1 MWQILYYQGSWPWRT
16 HRVSHIPTMAT
27 QHSCHLYS
35 LAIDAQIC
43 PLQEWDETWMM
54 SYDWFRP
61 IMTFPFPCF
70 QVFFGSLPIQS
81 RASQWAL
88 RENICFSK
96 IWLSQVLSPFI
107 HFQPCTEVRRWRSY
121 DVGMRAGD
129 IWLKLNSHEHMASV
143 ITSMSDLFHCS
154 SIDCYP
160 NLTPEEAYILK
171 SMHAFIFFQTL
182 LKWRY

>member
-70 QVFFGSLPIQS
+70 QVFFGSLPIQF

-88 RENICFSK
+88 REKYMFFKDLVVTGPVPFHPFPALYRSSKVEKLWRRHESWGYLAEIKQPWAYGICDHLNEWFISLFLS
-96 IWLSQVLSPFI
+96 WLLSQPHPRGGLYS
-107 HFQPCTEVRRWRSY
+107 
-121 DVGMRAGD
+121 
-129 IWLKLNSHEHMASV
+129 
-143 ITSMSDLFHCS
+143 
-154 SIDCYP
+154 
-160 NLTPEEAYILK
+160 
-171 SMHAFIFFQTL
+171 
-182 LKWRY
+182 

>member
-143 ITSMSDLFHCS
+143 ITSWVIYFTVPQLTVIPTSPQRRPIFLKVCMLF
-154 SIDCYP
+154 
-160 NLTPEEAYILK
+160 
-171 SMHAFIFFQTL
+171 FFSKL
-182 LKWRY
+182 F